1 MRPILKNNRGVALI
15 ITILMIAIIVVLTL
29 QFNSSMRHELY
40 GAVSS
45 RDNILL
51 GYIAKSG
58 YNLAITILKEDD
70 PASDS
75 FQDDWALLEEGS
87 ALSEGLFD
95 GGRFQVKITDLS
107 GRIQI
112 NSLIKQDGTYN
123 EDQKGII
130 LRLLT
135 SEPFEL
141 EAEDAEDLIDNIKD
155 WIDPDDEPT
164 RFGAE
169 ESFYQSLDSPYPCV
183 NSRLRS
189 INEMLYIRGITRNLL
204 YGTKDAPGLKE
215 FLTVFGDPGG
225 KININT
231 ADRNILMAISE
242 EMDGDMADEII
253 AYRKDEDNDLTNPL
267 WYKDALGTNE
277 EIIKPAFIS
286 IKSSFFEILSTGVK
300 DTAVKELKAV
310 VKREGGDFATLSWEI
325 I

>member
-1 MRPILKNNRGVALI
+1 MKSVLTNNRGIALI

-58 YNLAITILKEDD
+58 YNLALTLLKEDD

-75 FQDDWALLEEGS
+75 LQDDWARLEEGS

-95 GGRFQVKITDLS
+95 GGRFQIKITDLS

-112 NSLIKQDGTYN
+112 NTLVKPDGTYN
-123 EDQKGII
+123 EDQKGIL

-141 EAEDAEDLIDNIKD
+141 ETEKAEDILDNIKD
-155 WIDPDDEPT
+155 WIDIDDEPT

-169 ESFYQSLDSPYPCV
+169 DSFYQSLDNPYPCA

-189 INEMLYIRGITRNLL
+189 INEMIYIKGITRELL
-204 YGTKDAPGLKE
+204 FGTKDVPGLKD

-225 KININT
+225 RININT
-231 ADRNILMAISE
+231 ADRHILYAMSSE
-242 EMDGDMADEII
+242 LDSDMVDEIL
-253 AYRKDEDNDLTNPL
+253 AYRADEDNDLTNVL
-267 WYKDALGTNE
+267 WYKEALGPDE
-277 EIIKPAFIS
+277 EIIKPALITV
-286 IKSSFFEILSTGVK
+286 KSTYFEILSAGIK
-300 DTAVKELKAV
+300 DTAVKELKVV
-310 VKREGGDFATLSWEI
+310 VKRTEGDISTLSWEI